1 MRPLHS
7 LAQGFTL
14 LEVLIA
20 IVVLSFGLMGLAGIQ
35 AVGVKNTHSANLR
48 TLAVQQAYD
57 MADRMRANAAGAAAG
72 SYDAITATIPAD
84 PGCISS
90 GCSPALL
97 ATYDQFVWNT
107 NNLAMLPAGK
117 GTVTALA
124 GTTAPN
130 KAYVVTVMW
139 DDYRKGVT
147 GVGCGGDP
155 TVDLTCFQVT
165 SRP

>member
-1 MRPLHS
+1 MTRPLHS

-20 IVVLSFGLMGLAGIQ
+20 VVVLSFGLMGLAGIQ

-57 MADRMRANAAGAAAG
+57 MADRMRANAAGVNAAGATG

-90 GCSPALL
+90 GCSPVLL
-97 ATYDQFVWNT
+97 AQYDQFVWNT
-107 NNLAMLPAGK
+107 NNNAMLPAGS
-117 GTVTALA
+117 GTVAVA
-124 GTTAPN
+124 GVVPN
-130 KAYVVTVMW
+130 HTYIITVMW
-139 DDYRKGVT
+139 NDYRVAVPGT
-147 GVGCGGDP
+147 TCGTDI
-155 TVDLTCFQVT
+155 TCFKVT
-165 SRP
+165 FRP